1 MTDPD
6 DALGWVF
13 VTAIAMVALAFVVGL
28 GLLIAWQV
36 KESAAKQD
44 CRVSGRRV
52 VEDAKG
58 QGWWCTPIT
67 PEKP

>member
-1 MTDPD
+1 MTDSE

-13 VTAIAMVALAFVVGL
+13 VTACALFALAAIVGI
-28 GLLIAWQV
+28 GFLIAWQV
-36 KESAAKQD
+36 RESSAKHD
-44 CRVSGRRV
+44 CRTAGRRV

-58 QGWWCTPIT
+58 EEWWCAPVT

>member
-1 MTDPD
+1 MSDPE

-13 VTAIAMVALAFVVGL
+13 VTALALLAAAMLAGL
-28 GLLIAWQV
+28 GLAIAWQV
-36 KESAAKQD
+36 RESGLKQE
-44 CRVSGRRV
+44 CRASGRRI

-58 QGWWCTPIT
+58 EEWWCAPIT